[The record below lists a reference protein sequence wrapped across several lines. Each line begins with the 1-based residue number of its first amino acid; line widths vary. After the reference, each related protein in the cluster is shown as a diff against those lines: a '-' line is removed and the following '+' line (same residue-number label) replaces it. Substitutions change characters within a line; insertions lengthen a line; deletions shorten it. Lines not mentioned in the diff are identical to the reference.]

1 MKPKKRS
8 PFEPTER
15 LDTPERPTSR
25 DVGSS
30 DDIYVVR
37 AVRNINKKGW
47 RLTIRMKFSA
57 LILAVLAAFVA
68 VVVMSSLDISPMV
81 IGITSGAIIAVLL
94 PIGLRAMYS
103 LVNGTTFVT
112 DLATAVSEGDLD
124 KSIDIKG
131 NDEIGDMADALS
143 SMTNYLQDLAQ
154 AAERIADGDLSIVV
168 QPKSDNDALG
178 KAFSRMTDNLRR
190 YIGEIQEKTEYLS
203 EIPAPVMAVD
213 RELNVQY
220 INPLGASLVGKTSEY
235 CVGQKCANI
244 LYTTNC
250 STRKC
255 QAARAMQLDKI
266 VTEEVTAS
274 LPSGEVPMRLTA
286 APLKDND
293 GNIIGALEYGEDITK
308 EVAAVTTI
316 LSMVQ
321 AVADGNLSARADV
334 EEYEG
339 NFRNMVQGVNQALDA
354 VQGPIDEAIRI
365 LEKIEENNLTTLV
378 EGDYK
383 GDHAKIAFGVNAAV
397 RHLAELVGSIR
408 ESAQGLAFSSDQ
420 LALAAN
426 QASEATQQVA
436 ASSQEMARGAGE
448 QASSSQETAKAVEQ
462 LSSIIDEIDAG
473 AQQQAGG
480 FQRAAASITE
490 VSEAIEYVA
499 QNAAIAAQSS
509 KDASEAAKNGADL
522 VMKTATGMETIMNTV
537 DMAAGKITDLGERSA
552 EIGKIVAVID
562 DIAAQTNLL
571 ALNAAIEAARAGEQG
586 RGFAVVSDE
595 VRKLAERTGT
605 ATKEIADLVKS
616 VVSVVDDSVKAMDVG
631 SQQVKEGYR
640 LASDSGEALGNILK
654 AITDVSD
661 LIERISTLAQHVTSS
676 STELFKIIDSVHS
689 ITEQNTESS
698 HQMSAAA
705 AQVAKSIDSVAVIAE
720 ETSTATQEVSATAEE
735 MNAQVEEMVA
745 SSESL
750 RSMAEELKSA
760 VAGFRLSEVEGGV
773 QGEEHQ
779 RVHPSFDTRSIPP
792 MRTDETPFSENPTS
806 GTEGD

>member
-1 MKPKKRS
+1 MKPEKRS
-8 PFEPTER
+8 PFEPTDHSTGDMR
-15 LDTPERPTSR
+15 SFNAIPGAKTTDKGLRIPISTRIFSTFLGGA
-25 DVGSS
+25 VMLVVV
-30 DDIYVVR
+30 YVLSILEV
-37 AVRNINKKGW
+37 
-47 RLTIRMKFSA
+47 S
-57 LILAVLAAFVA
+57 ILALGIITGAA
-68 VVVMSSLDISPMV
+68 VVA
-81 IGITSGAIIAVLL
+81 AIILA
-94 PIGLRAMYS
+94 YS
-103 LVNGTTFVT
+103 VSHTLSSSISKTTEI
-112 DLATAVSEGDLD
+112 ATA
-124 KSIDIKG
+124 
-131 NDEIGDMADALS
+131 
-143 SMTNYLQDLAQ
+143 
-154 AAERIADGDLSIVV
+154 IADGDIDQHIDIERNDEVGDMSEALSAMIYYLQHLHEAVHRVAGGDLDTVV
-168 QPKSDNDALG
+168 QPRSPKDALG
-178 KAFSRMTDNLRR
+178 SAFLGMVNSLRQQMR
-190 YIGEIQEKTEYLS
+190 EIQEKSEYLS
-203 EIPAPVMAVD
+203 EIPAPVIAVD
-213 RELNVQY
+213 KELNVQF
-220 INPLGASLVGKTSEY
+220 INPMGAAIIGKTPEY
-235 CVGQKCANI
+235 CVGQKCAN
-244 LYTTNC
+244 LMYTTNC
-250 STRKC
+250 NTRKC
-255 QAARAMQLDKI
+255 QAARAIQLDKI

-274 LPSGEVPMRLTA
+274 LPSGEAPMRLTA
-286 APLKDND
+286 APLKDKD
-293 GNIIGALEYGEDITK
+293 GNVIGALVYGQDITT
-308 EVAAVTTI
+308 EVEAVLTI
-316 LSMVQ
+316 LDVVQ
-321 AVADGNLSARADV
+321 AVANGNLGARADV
-334 EEYEG
+334 EQYEG

-354 VQGPIDEAIRI
+354 VQGPIDEVIRI
-365 LEKIEENNLTTLV
+365 LEKIEKNDLTASV
-378 EGDYK
+378 EGAYK

-462 LSSIIDEIDAG
+462 LSSIIDEIDTG
-473 AQQQAGG
+473 AQQQASG

-537 DMAAGKITDLGERSA
+537 DSAAGKITDLGERSA

-654 AITDVSD
+654 AVTDVSD

-698 HQMSAAA
+698 NQMSAAA

-720 ETSTATQEVSATAEE
+720 ETSTATQEVSATSEE

-750 RSMAEELKSA
+750 RSMAEELKSV
-760 VAGFRLSEVEGGV
+760 VADFRLSEVEGSV

-792 MRTDETPFSENPTS
+792 MRTDETPSSENPAS